1 MCGLGIT
8 LGVILYNDESC
19 NGDFNSNM
27 KILVKRVLENVTV
40 MQISFLLHKYLLK
53 YGLIRYLLN
62 QLAWVDLSYCD
73 LYQLELSGNQ
83 FDSNIESCQCDSNL
97 QIVFAHFFQ
106 LHN

>member
-1 MCGLGIT
+1 MRGLRIP
-8 LGVILYNDESC
+8 LGVMLSKDESC
-19 NGDFNSNM
+19 NGNFYFDM

-83 FDSNIESCQCDSNL
+83 FDSNLESGQCDSNL

-106 LHN
+106 LQN